1 MLNYRK
7 HFEIIYRTQG
17 SGGEM
22 SSTICDIKWHLWIVM
37 FMATVADTR
46 IDVFISNLEERVQD
60 KKCQVFATKKYKFRV
75 TSSYPNEAFSD
86 WCSKLTTHKTD

>member
-1 MLNYRK
+1 
-7 HFEIIYRTQG
+7 
-17 SGGEM
+17 
-22 SSTICDIKWHLWIVM
+22 M

-86 WCSKLTTHKTD
+86 